1 MADDAGR
8 AEPRHALAALTTLIG
23 RLPTLLIFGLLGAAV
38 LFGWALSSLEHVPA
52 ALRLL
57 PTALFL
63 LAVGVFVI
71 ALSYRVGEYRNA
83 SFQGG
88 LVGLAAGA
96 LSAILGGAAYWAFNA
111 QGCPVHQPET
121 KLLRLL
127 ALVPLPCLMLGLLA
141 GALPRPGQGPKGA
154 PPPAAAGPDDGEAVV
169 RASLSLL
176 FLIGVFGV
184 CVFLVVVANGRLRAP
199 EYAGTALGE
208 LWGPDQGDMVLW
220 QMLLIG
226 ACFAALFSGLARAW
240 LGWGGVRRDGVPPW
254 KDALQSAMTVVLWA
268 ILPWFV
274 LFLAMGRRSFGAVAE
289 RPEICSAL
297 WAGPVTP
304 QQVWLNILLVF
315 VWVAALYAIGV
326 SGNRAPWARWLPWL
340 R

>member
-8 AEPRHALAALTTLIG
+8 SDPKQALAALTNLIG
-23 RLPTLLIFGLLGAAV
+23 RLPTLLVMGLLAAAV
-38 LFGWALSSLEHVPA
+38 LFGWALSSMQHVPA
-52 ALRLL
+52 PFRFV

-63 LAVGVFVI
+63 LAVVVFVI

-88 LVGLAAGA
+88 LIGLAAGA

-154 PPPAAAGPDDGEAVV
+154 APDAAAGPDDGEAVV

-184 CVFLVVVANGRLRAP
+184 CAFLVAVANGRLRAA

-208 LWGPDQGDMVLW
+208 LWGPDQGDMVMW

-226 ACFAALFSGLARAW
+226 ACFAAIFSGLARVW
-240 LGWGGVRRDGVPPW
+240 LGWGGERPEGRPPW
-254 KDALQSAMTVVLWA
+254 TDALQSATTVVLWA
-268 ILPWFV
+268 ILPWLL
-274 LFLAMGRRSFGAVAE
+274 LFFAMGRRSFGALAE
-289 RPEICSAL
+289 RPDTCSAL

-326 SGNRAPWARWLPWL
+326 SGSRWPWARWLRWL